1 MKTEKEV
8 EDVLDAYQNH
18 LDWVSNV
25 IQDKWDDL
33 QMSERSAG
41 RYVRALINKV
51 CDFNVRRPLTI
62 IDLKLWIEE

>member
-8 EDVLDAYQNH
+8 DDILDAYQNH

-41 RYVRALINKV
+41 RFFSALINEV
-51 CDFNVRRPLTI
+51 CGLNRRRPLII
-62 IDLKLWIEE
+62 IDLKPWIEG